1 MRRRRLAGVAA
12 RLTLALSVAAL
23 LAWLIPAYLGE
34 GRDGRAASA
43 QPSFAPYA
51 LTSIDSTSDLLRA
64 ATKTGVEQFNLGFV
78 VADSGRCRP
87 EWGGDEKLRSGAV
100 AQRID
105 GLRAGGGDA
114 RVSFGGELGTELA
127 IACPSVA
134 ALEKAYAKVVDAYG
148 LTKVDFDLEGSAAA
162 DTGVNARRAEAV
174 ARLQKTHPDLDA
186 SITLAVE
193 PQGMAQREVRLLTDA
208 RKRGVDISAVNILAM
223 HYGDSYHG
231 DMGQY
236 AIQAATASQRQ
247 IKKALAI
254 EDDATAWRTLAVT
267 PMVGVNDAKT
277 EVFTVGDA
285 KQLKRFADSKGLAW
299 LSMWSTDRDQQCAE
313 GATKKPRPTCSGIL
327 QDELAFTR
335 MFATKFDANP

>member
-1 MRRRRLAGVAA
+1 MATGLA
-12 RLTLALSVAAL
+12 LALSVAAL
-23 LAWLIPAYLGE
+23 AAWLIPTYLGN

-51 LTSIDSTSDLLRA
+51 LIAIDSTSDALRA
-64 ATKTGVEQFNLGFV
+64 ATEIGVKQFNLGFV
-78 VADSGRCRP
+78 VADGGRCGP
-87 EWGGDEKLRSGAV
+87 EWGGGKKLRSAAV

-105 GLRAGGGDA
+105 DLRAGGGDA
-114 RVSFGGELGTELA
+114 RVSFGGQLGTELA
-127 IACPSVA
+127 RACPSVA

-148 LTKVDFDLEGSAAA
+148 LTKVDFDLEGAAAA
-162 DTGVNARRAEAV
+162 DTGVNARRAQAV
-174 ARLQKTHPDLDA
+174 ARLQKTHPDLDV

-193 PQGMAQREVRLLTDA
+193 PQGMAQKDVRLLTDA

-223 HYGDSYHG
+223 HYGDSYDG
-231 DMGQY
+231 DMGEY

-254 EDDATAWRTLAVT
+254 KNDATAWRTLAVT
-267 PMVGVNDAKT
+267 PMVGVNDTKT

-299 LSMWSTDRDQQCAE
+299 LSMWAADRDQQCAE
-313 GATKKPRPTCSGIL
+313 GATKKPQPTCSGIL

-335 MFATKFDANP
+335 TFAPEPDANS